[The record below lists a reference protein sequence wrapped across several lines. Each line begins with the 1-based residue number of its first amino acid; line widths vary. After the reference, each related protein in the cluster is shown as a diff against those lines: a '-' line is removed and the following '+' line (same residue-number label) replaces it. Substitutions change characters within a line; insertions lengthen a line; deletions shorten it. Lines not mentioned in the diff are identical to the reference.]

1 MENNK
6 IIKAV
11 RTTVWGEVFNMLFLK
26 TYETEERE
34 TKLSFCRE
42 QRKKKHF

>member
-1 MENNK
+1 
-6 IIKAV
+6 
-11 RTTVWGEVFNMLFLK
+11 MLFFK

-42 QRKKKHF
+42 QRKKKTFLKLLFLNLNLTFQLES